1 MTEETTNTQESSAA
15 QPAAATPTASS
26 APSGAPHRGPRPMG
40 RGPRRGGPRGRG
52 GRDGDKGGERGG
64 RGGRNDRGER
74 KSEFDQKTISVRRV
88 ARVMAGGRRF
98 SFSVA
103 VIAGDRK
110 GRVGVGLGKAGDTA
124 AAIDKAGR
132 DAKKH
137 MIKVP
142 MTATKSIA
150 KDVSGKHGASRVTI
164 RPAKN
169 RGLVAGASVR
179 LVLELA
185 GITDVTSKVL
195 SRSRNKLNNARA
207 AIEAL
212 KQLA

>member
-1 MTEETTNTQESSAA
+1 MTEEIKKTET
-15 QPAAATPTASS
+15 PATPAPADVTA
-26 APSGAPHRGPRPMG
+26 ARNPRYQG
-40 RGPRRGGPRGRG
+40 RAGGSHSRNARPPRRG
-52 GRDGDKGGERGG
+52 GRDGGKEGDKRGG
-64 RGGRNDRGER
+64 KSDRSER

-103 VIAGDRK
+103 LIAGDRK

-124 AAIDKAGR
+124 AAIDKALR

-142 MTATKSIA
+142 LTENRSIPCN
-150 KDVSGKHGASRVTI
+150 VSGKHGASRVDI

-169 RGLVAGASVR
+169 RGLVAGSSVR
-179 LVLELA
+179 IVLELG
-185 GITDVTSKVL
+185 GITDVTAKVL

-207 AIEAL
+207 AIDAL
-212 KQLA
+212 EQLK

>member
-1 MTEETTNTQESSAA
+1 MTEETNKPEVVTPAAPATTGAPASAPRNPRYLGRGGSSSARNSR
-15 QPAAATPTASS
+15 P
-26 APSGAPHRGPRPMG
+26 PR
-40 RGPRRGGPRGRG
+40 RG
-52 GRDGDKGGERGG
+52 GRDGGKEGDKRGG
-64 RGGRNDRGER
+64 KSDRSER

-103 VIAGDRK
+103 LIAGDRK

-124 AAIDKAGR
+124 AAIDKALR

-142 MTATKSIA
+142 LTENLSIPFN
-150 KDVSGKHGASRVTI
+150 VSGKHGASRVDI
-164 RPAKN
+164 RPAKS
-169 RGLVAGASVR
+169 RGLVAGSSVR
-179 LVLELA
+179 SVLELG
-185 GITDVTSKVL
+185 GISDVTAKVL

-207 AIEAL
+207 AIHAL
-212 KQLA
+212 EQLK